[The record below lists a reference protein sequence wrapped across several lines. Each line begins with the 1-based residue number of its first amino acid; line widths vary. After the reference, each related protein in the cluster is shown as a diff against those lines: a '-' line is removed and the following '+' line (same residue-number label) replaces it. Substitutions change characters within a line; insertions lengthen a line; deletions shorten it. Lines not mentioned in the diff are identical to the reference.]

1 MRTYRHISTFNVAGM
16 VQQRGAYDYLGDRPL
31 RVVSDRRKRK
41 ATGEAADVAAP
52 QPGFFWRL
60 TRDLRGAL
68 IRMSYRRLPEAL
80 KVTRGEKL
88 SHDQEKLQRREE
100 AVCI

>member
-41 ATGEAADVAAP
+41 ATGKAADEAAP
-52 QPGFFWRL
+52 QPWVLLAADTRFAWRAHPHVL
-60 TRDLRGAL
+60 
-68 IRMSYRRLPEAL
+68 
-80 KVTRGEKL
+80 L
-88 SHDQEKLQRREE
+88 SV
-100 AVCI
+100 A